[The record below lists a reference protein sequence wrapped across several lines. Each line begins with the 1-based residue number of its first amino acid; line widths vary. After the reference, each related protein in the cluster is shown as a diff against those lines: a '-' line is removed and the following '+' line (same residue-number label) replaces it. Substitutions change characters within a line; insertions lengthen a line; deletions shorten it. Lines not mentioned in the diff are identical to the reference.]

1 VNVSSRNYNYTTAV
15 RSLTWAVSN
24 ASALTEIPDWAYY
37 YAPVRTLNLKTRYFI
52 DAFAKAAKYATKDAD
67 GVYVYTN
74 TTYVPAAV
82 AIAIETTALVQ
93 AGLGYVFTA
102 GDIAVLIDD
111 TNNEYEIPVIG
122 QDGIY
127 ILLSAEDIGDLSAKK
142 FVYEIYTPYQTSEQE
157 PFYEMGQMYPIDN
170 PGTSTRQYSVTT
182 DVFIADAYTITRNYD
197 TDSYEAEAMS
207 PNDYFYNR
215 WDNDGG
221 KPNYITKLGRT
232 VKSGFFSWSN
242 TYIPG
247 TAING
252 LSTFEALNQTNV
264 PEDCGAIEK
273 LILTSKVQ
281 GEGDVMLAICRASE
295 TCSIYLGETQI
306 LDATGATQ
314 YFAASSGVV
323 GTINVLKGSRGTINP
338 ESVVQYRG
346 RVFWADVSNGRYVQY
361 SINGLDDISIYKM
374 TRFWKLFC
382 AQYQSMTS
390 AEIEALGSRP
400 FIFSTVDPAHD
411 ELLISIPKLLSTPPK
426 GYLPDYPATIYPFDI
441 WDGQA
446 KTIVFKLNL
455 GEGKPRWQGSYSFC
469 AENFVTLQNKLYSFK
484 NGHLYRHN
492 STTSFNN
499 FYGTQYTSKVMVV
512 ANQVADIPK
521 VYDNISVKAN
531 VQPYFVYF
539 YTEYPYVQA
548 SDLVD
553 YDPNWNNMEGVF
565 YARLYRNKIVP
576 TAVGFNTD
584 GLLTAEKMRTTALRI
599 MVEFTSVTT
608 QLELKFIGIGY
619 TVSRGHQTTTK

>member
-1 VNVSSRNYNYTTAV
+1 
-15 RSLTWAVSN
+15 
-24 ASALTEIPDWAYY
+24 
-37 YAPVRTLNLKTRYFI
+37 
-52 DAFAKAAKYATKDAD
+52 
-67 GVYVYTN
+67 
-74 TTYVPAAV
+74 
-82 AIAIETTALVQ
+82 
-93 AGLGYVFTA
+93 
-102 GDIAVLIDD
+102 
-111 TNNEYEIPVIG
+111 
-122 QDGIY
+122 
-127 ILLSAEDIGDLSAKK
+127 
-142 FVYEIYTPYQTSEQE
+142 
-157 PFYEMGQMYPIDN
+157 
-170 PGTSTRQYSVTT
+170 
-182 DVFIADAYTITRNYD
+182 
-197 TDSYEAEAMS
+197 
-207 PNDYFYNR
+207 
-215 WDNDGG
+215 
-221 KPNYITKLGRT
+221 
-232 VKSGFFSWSN
+232 
-242 TYIPG
+242 
-247 TAING
+247 
-252 LSTFEALNQTNV
+252 
-264 PEDCGAIEK
+264 
-273 LILTSKVQ
+273 
-281 GEGDVMLAICRASE
+281 
-295 TCSIYLGETQI
+295 LGETQI